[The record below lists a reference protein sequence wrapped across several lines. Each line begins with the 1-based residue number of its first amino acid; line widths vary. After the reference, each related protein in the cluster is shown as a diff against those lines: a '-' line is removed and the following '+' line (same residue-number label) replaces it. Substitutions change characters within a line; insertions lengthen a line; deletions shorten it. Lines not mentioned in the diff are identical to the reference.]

1 MPEKTLEELRK
12 IAAKKAENPHTNNLR
27 IKLLHK
33 KFNKTLT
40 NRASSLPPN
49 TIVNS
54 FDEKKKKP
62 HKATQ
67 KKPHKATQKRIP
79 GKNFLTAK
87 NMSEI
92 REESAKLKAQ
102 RPEFKVIGDNK
113 KNSRKDEKEF
123 RVIGANNTN
132 KNSQEEFTI
141 IE

>member
-12 IAAKKAENPHTNNLR
+12 IATKKTENPHTNNLR
-27 IKLLHK
+27 IKLLNK
-33 KFNKTLT
+33 RFEKTLK

-54 FDEKKKKP
+54 FDEKKKP

-79 GKNFLTAK
+79 GQNFFTAENISK
-87 NMSEI
+87 I

-123 RVIGANNTN
+123 RVIGANNT
-132 KNSQEEFTI
+132 KTNSQEEFTI